1 MKLAN
6 VIDNLPNLFYI
17 KGASEEEIKEAEQC
31 LELCFAQDYKE
42 YVKRYGIITYDS
54 HEITGLCNN
63 KRLDVKQVTEYERKN
78 NPNIAPDLYVIEQ
91 LDIDGVVVW
100 QASTGEIFQSM
111 PNNALIKIC
120 NNLEE
125 YLLCS

>member
-1 MKLAN
+1 MKLAS
-6 VIDNLPNLFYI
+6 VIENLPNLFHLQ
-17 KGASEEEIKEAEQC
+17 GASEDVIKDAEQY
-31 LELCFAQDYKE
+31 LEVHFAQDYKE

-63 KRLDVKQVTEYERKN
+63 KRLDVRRVTEYERKN

>member
-1 MKLAN
+1 M
-6 VIDNLPNLFYI
+6 
-17 KGASEEEIKEAEQC
+17 
-31 LELCFAQDYKE
+31 
-42 YVKRYGIITYDS
+42 
-54 HEITGLCNN
+54 
-63 KRLDVKQVTEYERKN
+63 KQVTEYERKN

>member
-6 VIDNLPNLFYI
+6 VIDNLPNLFYL
-17 KGASEEEIKEAEQC
+17 KGASEEEIKEAEQY
-31 LELCFAQDYKE
+31 LEVCFAQDYKE